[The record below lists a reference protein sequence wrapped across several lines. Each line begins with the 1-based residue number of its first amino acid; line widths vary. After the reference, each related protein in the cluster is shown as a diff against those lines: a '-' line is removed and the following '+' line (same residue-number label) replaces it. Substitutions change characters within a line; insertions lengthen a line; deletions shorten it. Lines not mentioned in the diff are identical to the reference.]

1 MNDQEAL
8 LILNALPDL
17 GPVKINRLL
26 GEYDSPDKIFRAS
39 VNRLTG
45 VAGISRKNAETVCGW
60 AKLFDLKREL
70 TLIEKYQLKIV
81 TIQDADYPA
90 LLREIYD
97 PPVALYVRG
106 EIQSKDCYW
115 LAIVG
120 ARRASYYGLSTA
132 QRLAGQLVNRGFT
145 IVSGLARGVDT
156 AAHQGALGG
165 QGRTVAVLGCGVD
178 RIYPPENRQLRD
190 EIIKAGAVI
199 SEFPLG
205 TPPYRH
211 NFPKRNRIISGL
223 CLGVVVVEAGS
234 RSGSLITARLAA
246 EQGREVFSVPGR
258 IDTVVSQGT
267 NVLIKHGARPVLEL
281 NDILE
286 ELSYAVPSPEEKKQ
300 DKYTVGDF
308 SRPVLN

>member
-120 ARRASYYGLSTA
+120 AL
-132 QRLAGQLVNRGFT
+132 RLPQQTR
-145 IVSGLARGVDT
+145 
-156 AAHQGALGG
+156 
-165 QGRTVAVLGCGVD
+165 
-178 RIYPPENRQLRD
+178 
-190 EIIKAGAVI
+190 
-199 SEFPLG
+199 
-205 TPPYRH
+205 
-211 NFPKRNRIISGL
+211 
-223 CLGVVVVEAGS
+223 
-234 RSGSLITARLAA
+234 
-246 EQGREVFSVPGR
+246 
-258 IDTVVSQGT
+258 
-267 NVLIKHGARPVLEL
+267 
-281 NDILE
+281 
-286 ELSYAVPSPEEKKQ
+286 
-300 DKYTVGDF
+300 
-308 SRPVLN
+308 